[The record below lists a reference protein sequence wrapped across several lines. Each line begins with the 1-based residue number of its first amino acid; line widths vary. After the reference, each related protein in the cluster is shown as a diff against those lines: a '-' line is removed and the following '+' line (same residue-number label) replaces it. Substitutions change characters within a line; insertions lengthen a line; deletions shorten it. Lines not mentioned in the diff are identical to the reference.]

1 MSNAKVQ
8 VSDKFA
14 EPRVK
19 ATTAQQRYILEQHPA
34 YNLESITP
42 SRYRTPHGK
51 YGTRIN
57 LITLVHSDKKSRL
70 TFVEEIG

>member
-1 MSNAKVQ
+1 MSNTKVQ
-8 VSDKFA
+8 VTNTA
-14 EPRVK
+14 VK
-19 ATTAQQRYILEQHPA
+19 EQRIKVSKAQQELLDKHPA

-51 YGTRIN
+51 YGARIN
-57 LITLVHSDKKSRL
+57 LITLVNEKKAKL